1 MNILI
6 LLIVG
11 PQTSFD
17 QTVMV
22 VTAVTR
28 SNRMTIGRKWG
39 ALVAHTEKLLQ
50 DKMDNKEI
58 TSNQFRLFMSN
69 LYSCDGKLLKLKPSA
84 KTSEVFETL
93 TLERAWDF
101 LNYYLLESIIEEY
114 GDGRTKEMLK
124 QYKRDLTAYM
134 LVTKMK
140 DHLVVPPTCWALCIP
155 QEELLS
161 SLNTELKWVNITSH
175 SLEYVRDLWE
185 SQQQQFSLPEY
196 ILVLHAIA
204 KGSLPQ
210 RQMDDGSGYSDYC
223 SQSCSNMCQQ
233 SQPSGM
239 SFSLSVT
246 ALI

>member
-1 MNILI
+1 MVDAVARRN
-6 LLIVG
+6 LIVIRG
-11 PQTSFD
+11 
-17 QTVMV
+17 
-22 VTAVTR
+22 
-28 SNRMTIGRKWG
+28 KWG
-39 ALVAHTEKLLQ
+39 DLVAHTDEVLQ
-50 DKMDNKEI
+50 DKLDNKEI

-84 KTSEVFETL
+84 RTSEVFETL

-114 GDGRTKEMLK
+114 GDGRTREMLK
-124 QYKRDLTAYM
+124 QYKRDLTGYM

-204 KGSLPQ
+204 KCSLPQ
-210 RQMDDGSGYSDYC
+210 RQMDEGSGYSDYC

-246 ALI
+246 ALII